1 MQQQAGELLAAEQAV
16 TDALARL
23 AELDRLPVSAHPAVY
38 EAVHRG
44 LQDALADR

>member
-1 MQQQAGELLAAEQAV
+1 MQQQAGELRAAEQAV